1 MFIVGPYEF
10 TREDAR
16 NTLLAAPKILTE
28 MSEGRNGAIDHLLAY
43 VNQLLEGTTVD
54 QMTDSE
60 ITSVLPTVWAA
71 LSGATPTLRALGHIP
86 SPQTGTLVQLNSSQ
100 GGVPK
105 KAVDSAYIGWKGVE
119 GDRQAT
125 RKHHGRP
132 FQALSLWSAEVM
144 EALRSEGHHV
154 VPGSAGE
161 NITVSGISWN
171 DVRPGTRMRIGEVL
185 CDISSYAVPC
195 KQLAELFVD
204 RDFNRIHHDRDL
216 KNKTA
221 SCRVYATVVER
232 GNVSPGDPITFEP

>member
-43 VNQLLEGTTVD
+43 VNQLLEGTTID

-144 EALRSEGHHV
+144 ETLRSEGHHV

-216 KNKTA
+216 ENKTA

>member
-16 NTLLAAPKILTE
+16 NTLLAAPKILAH
-28 MSEGRNGAIDHLLAY
+28 MSEGRDGSLGHLQTSIK
-43 VNQLLEGTTVD
+43 QLLHGLIIEKLSD
-54 QMTDSE
+54 DE
-60 ITSVLPTVWAA
+60 IGATLPIVWAA
-71 LSGATPTLRALGHIP
+71 ISEATPTLRALGHIP
-86 SPQTGTLVQLNSSQ
+86 PAQTGTLLQLNASN

-105 KAVDSAYIGWKGVE
+105 KAIDAAYVGWKGVE

-144 EALRSEGHHV
+144 EVLRTEGHQV

-161 NITVSGISWN
+161 NITVSGINWS
-171 DVRPGTRMRIGEVL
+171 DVRPGTRVRIGEVL

-195 KQLAELFVD
+195 KQLADLFVD

-216 KNKTA
+216 ENATA
-221 SCRVYATVVER
+221 SCRVYATVLER
-232 GNVSPGDPITFEP
+232 GNIAAGDPITFEP

>member
-1 MFIVGPYEF
+1 
-10 TREDAR
+10 
-16 NTLLAAPKILTE
+16 

-43 VNQLLEGTTVD
+43 VNQLLEGTAVD

-105 KAVDSAYIGWKGVE
+105 KSIDHAYIDWKGVD

-144 EALRSEGHHV
+144 EVLRSEGHHTF
-154 VPGSAGE
+154 PGSAGE
-161 NITVSGISWN
+161 NLTVSGLNWS
-171 DVRPGTRMRIGEVL
+171 DVRPGTRIRIGEVL
-185 CDISSYAVPC
+185 CDVSSYAVPC
-195 KQLAELFVD
+195 KQLADLFVD
-204 RDFNRIHHDRDL
+204 RDFNRIHHDRDRE
-216 KNKTA
+216 NATA
-221 SCRVYATVVER
+221 SCRVYATVIER

>member
-43 VNQLLEGTTVD
+43 VNQLLEGTTID

-105 KAVDSAYIGWKGVE
+105 TAVDSAYIGWKGVE

-132 FQALSLWSAEVM
+132 FQALCLWSAEVM

-216 KNKTA
+216 ENKTA

>member
-43 VNQLLEGTTVD
+43 VNQLLEGTTID

-105 KAVDSAYIGWKGVE
+105 TAVDSAYIGWKGVE

-216 KNKTA
+216 ENKTA

>member
-43 VNQLLEGTTVD
+43 VNQLLDGTTID
-54 QMTDSE
+54 QLTDSE

-86 SPQTGTLVQLNSSQ
+86 SPQTGTLVQLNASQ

-105 KAVDSAYIGWKGVE
+105 TAVDGAYIGWKGVD

-144 EALRSEGHHV
+144 ETLRSEGHHV

-216 KNKTA
+216 ENKTA

>member
-16 NTLLAAPKILTE
+16 NTLLAAPKILAH
-28 MSEGRNGAIDHLLAY
+28 MSEGRDGAIDHLLAY
-43 VNQLLEGTTVD
+43 VNQLLDGRIIDELAD
-54 QMTDSE
+54 NE
-60 ITSVLPTVWAA
+60 ITSILLTVWAA
-71 LSGATPTLRALGHIP
+71 LTGATPTLRALGHIP
-86 SPQTGTLVQLNSSQ
+86 SAQTGTLLQINASN

-105 KAVDSAYIGWKGVE
+105 KAIDAAYIGWKGVE

-144 EALRSEGHHV
+144 EILRTEGHQV
-154 VPGSAGE
+154 FPGSAGE
-161 NITVSGISWN
+161 NITVSGINWG
-171 DVRPGTRMRIGEVL
+171 DVRPGTRVRIGEVL

-195 KQLAELFVD
+195 KQLADLFVD

-216 KNKTA
+216 ENGTA

-232 GNVSPGDPITFEP
+232 GEIATGDTITFEQ

>member
-16 NTLLAAPKILTE
+16 NTLLAAPKILAQ
-28 MSEGRNGAIDHLLAY
+28 MSEERSGAIDHLLTY
-43 VNQLLEGTTVD
+43 VNQLLNGRD
-54 QMTDSE
+54 PDHMPDDE
-60 ITSVLPTVWAA
+60 ITSTLPTVWAA

-86 SPQTGTLVQLNSSQ
+86 LPQTGILAQLNASQ

-105 KAVDSAYIGWKGVE
+105 KAVANAYIGWKGVE

-132 FQALSLWSAEVM
+132 FQALCLWSAEVM
-144 EALRSEGHHV
+144 ETLRSEGHHV

-171 DVRPGTRMRIGEVL
+171 DVRPGTRMRIGDVL

-195 KQLAELFVD
+195 KQLAELFVN

-216 KNKTA
+216 ENKTA

>member
-43 VNQLLEGTTVD
+43 VNQLLEGTTID

-105 KAVDSAYIGWKGVE
+105 TAVDSAYIGWKGLE

-144 EALRSEGHHV
+144 ETLRSEGHHV

-216 KNKTA
+216 ENKTA

>member
-43 VNQLLEGTTVD
+43 VNQLLEGTAID

-86 SPQTGTLVQLNSSQ
+86 SPQTGTLVQLDSSQ

-105 KAVDSAYIGWKGVE
+105 TAVDSAYIGWKGVE

-216 KNKTA
+216 ENKTA

>member
-28 MSEGRNGAIDHLLAY
+28 MSEGRDGSLKHLQASIS
-43 VNQLLEGTTVD
+43 QLLHGLIIEKLSDGEIATTLPIVWSAI
-54 QMTDSE
+54 SE
-60 ITSVLPTVWAA
+60 ATSTV
-71 LSGATPTLRALGHIP
+71 RALGHLP
-86 SPQTGTLVQLNSSQ
+86 PAQTGRLLQLNASN

-105 KAVDSAYIGWKGVE
+105 KAIDAAYVGWKGVE

-132 FQALSLWSAEVM
+132 FQALCLWSAEVM
-144 EALRSEGHHV
+144 ETLRSEGHHV

-216 KNKTA
+216 ENKTA

>member
-1 MFIVGPYEF
+1 M
-10 TREDAR
+10 
-16 NTLLAAPKILTE
+16 
-28 MSEGRNGAIDHLLAY
+28 H
-43 VNQLLEGTTVD
+43 
-54 QMTDSE
+54 
-60 ITSVLPTVWAA
+60 TS
-71 LSGATPTLRALGHIP
+71 
-86 SPQTGTLVQLNSSQ
+86 
-100 GGVPK
+100 
-105 KAVDSAYIGWKGVE
+105 D

-144 EALRSEGHHV
+144 KTLRSEGHHV

-161 NITVSGISWN
+161 NLTVSGLNWS
-171 DVRPGTRMRIGEVL
+171 DVRPGTRVRIGEVL

-195 KQLAELFVD
+195 KQLADLFVD

-216 KNKTA
+216 ENKTA

>member
-43 VNQLLEGTTVD
+43 VNQLLEGTAID

-105 KAVDSAYIGWKGVE
+105 TAVDSAYIGWKGVE

-216 KNKTA
+216 ENKTA